1 MNYLKEYNILKLQ
14 NGGNIGEEIRTFL
27 HLWRFIMPIFQQK
40 NKQKFDKHK
49 KLCFYVY

>member
-27 HLWRFIMPIFQQK
+27 QRRKTHNKVMSFI
-40 NKQKFDKHK
+40 N
-49 KLCFYVY
+49 